1 MIRSVARI
9 LVAAAVAWILIGAPA
24 QALDDRGVVLPLE
37 PVSTA
42 AVGNQHSCAV
52 VLGKVYCWGYNL
64 YGQLGDGGDTE
75 RVDPMP
81 VDLPVAIEKVAGGAS
96 HTCALGAGRV
106 WCWGNNDYGQLG
118 NGGLAVSL
126 LPVEVTGL
134 GGAASQIS
142 LGDYHSCALVAGN
155 ALCWGLNVFG
165 QLGDDTYDDRLVPT
179 PIALPLPPG
188 SVSDIVAGV
197 MHTCARVQDAAW
209 CWGNNASGQ
218 LGLGT
223 SGNSVAGPNMVIGLQ
238 GQTVLEVV
246 AGAAHSCARLAGG
259 GVYCWGENYYGQLGN
274 DSTVNTSAPVAV
286 VGLGGAASA
295 LGAGYTNS
303 CAVVAGR
310 VRCWGGNSY
319 WQLGDPALE
328 GSTTPVEIPGLSGV
342 QRIIVR
348 AFHLCA
354 QPADASLR
362 CWGNNRHGELG
373 DGAARIRTAP
383 VDTLP
388 AGSGV
393 GALGLGFLHSCA
405 GLPGGLR
412 CWGYSGLGAVGL
424 GQFTV
429 TEPWPVPVAGI
440 SSMPSSVA
448 GGEDH
453 SCAAYNGDVLCW
465 GFNEKGQLGVGDQQP
480 RAAPAYVLGLP
491 AGATQVATGSRH
503 SCAIV
508 AGGVWCWGY
517 GANGELGNGAAEDSL
532 LPVPVSGLSGG
543 VSAISAGYN
552 HTCAVQSG
560 VAKCWGLNTDG
571 QIGNNV
577 NAGIQTTPVAA
588 IGLSVGV
595 TAISAGVTH
604 TCAVADGAAWCWGY
618 DGYGQLGNGIRN
630 DASFVPA
637 PVTGMGSG
645 VVSIAAGDDISC
657 AVRGHS
663 LYCWGADYDGD
674 LGNGAPARSL
684 RLLASPV
691 IGFSNNAAGPVAI
704 GGTHVCAATVSGGL
718 RCWGDD
724 FAGSLGIGR
733 EIVGAV
739 PRPVVKQDVLFANGL
754 D

>member
-1 MIRSVARI
+1 MFVPVARV
-9 LVAAAVAWILIGAPA
+9 LAAAAAVWLLACAPA

-37 PVSTA
+37 PVSTVS
-42 AVGNQHSCAV
+42 VGNQHSCAV
-52 VLGKVYCWGYNL
+52 IVGKVYCWGYNL
-64 YGQLGDGGDTE
+64 YGQLGDGTDYE

-81 VDLPVAIEKVAGGAS
+81 VDLPVAIEKVAAGGS

-118 NGGLAVSL
+118 NGGLATSL

-134 GGAASQIS
+134 GGAASLLS
-142 LGDYHSCALVAGN
+142 VGEYHSCAVAAGN
-155 ALCWGLNVFG
+155 ARCWGLNVFG
-165 QLGDDTYDDRLVPT
+165 QLGDETFVDSTVPV
-179 PIALPLPPG
+179 PVMLPAG
-188 SVSDIVAGV
+188 SVTAISAGV
-197 MHTCARVQDAAW
+197 MHTCARAQNTAW
-209 CWGNNASGQ
+209 CWGSNLSGQ

-223 SGNSVAGPNMVIGLQ
+223 SGNAVAAPSIVSGLQ
-238 GQTVLEVV
+238 NQNVAEVA
-246 AGAAHSCARLAGG
+246 AGASHSCARLAV
-259 GVYCWGENYYGQLGN
+259 GVVCWGENYYGQLGN

-286 VGLGGAASA
+286 VGLGGAVTALAAS
-295 LGAGYTNS
+295 YYNS
-303 CAVVAGR
+303 CAAVAGR
-310 VRCWGGNSY
+310 VRCWGANNY
-319 WQLGDPALE
+319 WQLADPDSP
-328 GSTTPVEIPGLSGV
+328 GSTVPVDIPQLSGV
-342 QRIIVR
+342 QQIVGR
-348 AFHLCA
+348 AFHFCA
-354 QPADASLR
+354 LQAGASLR

-373 DGAARIRTAP
+373 DGGARFRTAP
-383 VDTLP
+383 VETFP

-412 CWGYSGLGAVGL
+412 CWGYSGRGAVGL

-429 TEPWPVPVAGI
+429 TEPLPVPVAGI
-440 SSMPSSVA
+440 VSMPSSVA

-465 GFNEKGQLGVGDQQP
+465 GFNEKGQLGVGDLQP

-491 AGATQVATGSRH
+491 PGATQVATGSRH

-517 GANGELGNGAAEDSL
+517 GANGELGNGATDDSL
-532 LPVPVSGLSGG
+532 LPVAVPGLGAG
-543 VSAISAGYN
+543 VTAITAGYN
-552 HTCAVQSG
+552 HTCAVQGG

-577 NAGIQTTPVAA
+577 NTGIQTTPVTA
-588 IGLSVGV
+588 IGLSLGV

-604 TCAVADGAAWCWGY
+604 TCAVANGAAWCWGY

-637 PVTGMGSG
+637 AVTGMDSG

-657 AVRGHS
+657 AVREHS

-674 LGNGAPARSL
+674 LGNGAPTRSM
-684 RLLASPV
+684 RLLANPV
-691 IGFSNNAAGPVAI
+691 IGFSGIAAGPVAV
-704 GGTHVCAATVSGGL
+704 GGTHVCASTTSGGL

-724 FAGSLGIGR
+724 YAGTLGTGR
-733 EIVGAV
+733 DTLGAV
-739 PRPVVKQDVLFANGL
+739 PRPVVKQDVIFANGV